1 MTVSWVA
8 QPENNYSKLFES
20 RVDVIFT
27 NHVLLRAVVQINW
40 KVSQVSVTEGEDVY
54 LYGNAFGIYERPL
67 SIGVVC
73 SQLIASAIKPGICNC
88 IGTTV

>member
-1 MTVSWVA
+1 M
-8 QPENNYSKLFES
+8 
-20 RVDVIFT
+20 
-27 NHVLLRAVVQINW
+27 LLLAVVQINW
-40 KVSQVSVTEGEDVY
+40 KVSQVSVMEGENVY
-54 LYGNAFGIYERPL
+54 LSGNAFGIYDRPM